1 MPTPARNSYALRAVA
16 AAAIVAAAASS
27 TTIAAPRP
35 AAAAEASDPSRH
47 FEGEYVAQNFHFAS
61 GETLPELRLHY
72 TVLGNPHRDAHGH
85 VDNAV
90 LILHGTGG
98 SGHNFLTDK
107 FSGVLFGKGRL
118 LDTTRYFIILPDG
131 IGHGQSSRPSDG
143 LHAHFPQYDYQD
155 MVAAQYALV
164 TLGLQVDH
172 LRLVLGTS
180 MGCMHTWMWGESHA
194 DFVDALMPLACL
206 PVPIAGRNRVWR
218 DLLIEA
224 IRSDPDWRQGEYRT
238 QPAGALRTAA
248 GLLLI
253 AGSAPIQMQL
263 ALPTRDAADQFVQKY
278 MDRELQD
285 LDANDL
291 LYQVSA
297 SRDYDPSAGLETI
310 RAPVMWINSADDF
323 INPPDLGIAEREIKR
338 VPKGRF
344 VLLPASDQTHG
355 HGTHTWAA
363 VWQQYLGQLLESP
376 PPSPPPP

>member
-1 MPTPARNSYALRAVA
+1 MPARNSFVTRALALAASVA
-16 AAAIVAAAASS
+16 AAIGAVV
-27 TTIAAPRP
+27 IAAPR
-35 AAAAEASDPSRH
+35 AASAAEAPDPARH
-47 FEGEYVAQNFHFAS
+47 LEGEYVAPNFHFVS

-72 TVLGNPHRDAHGH
+72 TLLGRPHRDAHGR

-107 FSGVLFGKGRL
+107 FSGVLFGKGQL

-155 MVAAQYALV
+155 MVAAQYAML

-172 LRLVLGTS
+172 LRLVIGTS
-180 MGCMHTWMWGESHA
+180 MGCMHTWMWGEAHP

-218 DLLIEA
+218 DLIIDA

-278 MDRELQD
+278 MEHELQD
-285 LDANDL
+285 LDANDF

-297 SRDYDPSAGLETI
+297 ARDYDPSGELEKI
-310 RAPVMWINSADDF
+310 RAPVMWVNSADDF

-376 PPSPPPP
+376 PP